1 MCFVLNGLLGR
12 GHHHM
17 AQRRMGLV
25 LVLALAL
32 AFQLASSCMLLYCT
46 LHTTLHNSRLVMV
59 TDAEEAGWVVVHVY
73 LIHSISDRLKIYTM
87 RLVLTEKGHVLAP
100 WDVHLLLSGAD
111 RKARKLDLSAPGGT
125 GSLDA
130 ARIILLVIEI

>member
-1 MCFVLNGLLGR
+1 
-12 GHHHM
+12 
-17 AQRRMGLV
+17 
-25 LVLALAL
+25 
-32 AFQLASSCMLLYCT
+32 
-46 LHTTLHNSRLVMV
+46 
-59 TDAEEAGWVVVHVY
+59 
-73 LIHSISDRLKIYTM
+73 M